1 MPFNRPP
8 ITAEIIEGFLNNFIA
23 HEKQILDQAT
33 TDREDDACRL
43 RIIRAELLA
52 SRLRRGLATAPQLVD
67 LGPKLV
73 H

>member
-1 MPFNRPP
+1 MRNHFKHPAP
-8 ITAEIIEGFLNNFIA
+8 EILEAFLNNFIE

-33 TDREDDACRL
+33 TEREDDACRL

-52 SRLRRGLATAPQLVD
+52 SRLRRGLAPAPQLVD
-67 LGPKLV
+67 LSSKLV